1 MKHRTGWIGA
11 LAVAGASLFGLSAQ
25 SVVATPVDDPLRA
38 GFETPPQDARPR
50 LWWHWMGGNISAE
63 GAKLDLEWM
72 QRIGIGGVHAFSGGK
87 LPTPAVVKPPKPF
100 MSAEWQAIFRQSLA
114 QAHDAGFEFGIA
126 ASPGWSETGGPWVA
140 PADGMKKYVWSETPV
155 TGGKRFTGQLALP
168 PSITGP
174 FQDVGKGAD
183 APRSYGDTA
192 VIAFPTSTVER
203 DVAAA
208 IWTHAP
214 SNAVVAPTPLSAL
227 NLPLDAQM
235 GVTLVASLP
244 RPTQLGAITIGM
256 KNNAQA
262 LIDVDRGD
270 GQWRTIAHAL
280 IEASNDQFIHPAPQE
295 TVAFPPVV
303 ARRLRLRLLPVAL
316 PARATLD
323 SFLPKPKLDVLSIT
337 RLALQGGGRIN
348 GIEAKAGFQSTISQ
362 EAALPAL
369 VAAKD
374 AIPRKRVIN
383 LTDRLRPDGSL
394 DWTPPPGNW
403 TVLRM
408 GWSLT
413 GAVNAPAEPS
423 ATGLEVD
430 KLDPAAVG
438 RYLDHYLGL
447 YDRASG
453 ARMGASGIGSMLTD
467 SWEAGVQN
475 WTPKILTEFQ
485 ARRGY
490 DPVAFLPV
498 LTGRVVGS
506 SALSEAFLFDFRRT
520 LKDMVADNHHA
531 VLARTLHARGMTYYS
546 EAQGDF
552 PRAIVDG
559 MALKAQSDIPTAEY
573 WYRPFATAPGQPP
586 LAVDLKE
593 SASVAH
599 LYGKKFAAAEA
610 LTVAAI
616 QDPWAFSP
624 AMLRPVADR
633 IFASGINRL
642 LLHESHH
649 QPLVDA
655 KPGLSL
661 FIFGQFFNR
670 NDTWA
675 EQAGPWVTYLARTS
689 YMLQQGRPIADIAY
703 FYGEERSL
711 TEQYLDRLESDIPSG
726 FDFDYVNA
734 EALLNLLSVRD
745 GRIVTP
751 SGMDYRLLYIPDR
764 ITSFTLPTLRKIE
777 KMVAQGAIVVAR
789 RPTGGLGVFSPDRAI
804 EKIAD
809 RLWGPRNGVRSPKA
823 AGRIYATIA
832 DAIAAEH
839 IAPDVQ
845 FADKE
850 AAKDML
856 WLHRKDGEADIYFLS
871 NQGDKPV
878 NLHATFRLD
887 GRAPKLW
894 KADRGTAEPVSYQR
908 GQGDTRAQIKL
919 NGHESGFLV
928 FRRPTTQTA
937 WTAPDPVETSLAA
950 LDDGWQLSFEQGR
963 GAPDQA
969 RFDTLKSWTESADPG
984 IKYFSG
990 SASYRRDFDL
1000 ASADLRTDRRVEL
1013 DLGGVHDI
1021 ATVIVNGVPFSPLW
1035 HRPYR
1040 IDVSKAIKPGK
1051 NRLEVQVVNL
1061 WPNRLIGDKQAGVKP
1076 IVFAPSSPYRADSP
1090 LLPSGLLGPVR
1101 LIAVDDRNAQR

>member
-1 MKHRTGWIGA
+1 MKHRTGWIGT
-11 LAVAGASLFGLSAQ
+11 LAIASASMLGLSAQ
-25 SVVATPVDDPLRA
+25 SVVATPADDPLRA
-38 GFETPPQDARPR
+38 GFEVPPHDARPR

-63 GAKLDLEWM
+63 GARLDLAWM

-100 MSAEWQAIFRQSLA
+100 MSPEWQAIFRQSLG

-140 PADGMKKYVWSETPV
+140 PADGMKKYVWSETPI
-155 TGGKRFTGQLALP
+155 TGGKPFTGQLALP
-168 PSITGP
+168 PSVTGP
-174 FQDVGKGAD
+174 FQDVGKD
-183 APRSYGDTA
+183 ATGPRSYGDTA
-192 VIAFPTSTVER
+192 VIAFPTSAAER
-203 DVAAA
+203 DVPTP
-208 IWTHAP
+208 IWTHGP
-214 SNAVVAPTPLSAL
+214 SNTVVALSPPSAL
-227 NLPLDAQM
+227 DLALDAQK

-244 RPTQLGAITIGM
+244 RPVRLGAITIGM

-262 LIDVDRGD
+262 IVEVQQANGA
-270 GQWRTIAHAL
+270 WRMIARAL
-280 IEASNDQFIHPAPQE
+280 IESINDQFIHPAPQE

-316 PARATLD
+316 PSRASLD
-323 SFLPKPKLDVLSIT
+323 SFLPKPKLDALSIT
-337 RLALQGGGRIN
+337 RLALQSGGRIN
-348 GIEAKAGFQSTISQ
+348 GIEAKAGFQSTISP
-362 EAALPAL
+362 EAAVPAL

-374 AIPRKRVIN
+374 AIPRSKVIN

-394 DWTPPPGNW
+394 DWTPPRGNW

-413 GAVNAPAEPS
+413 GAVNAPAEPG

-430 KLDPAAVG
+430 KFDPDAVG

-453 ARMGASGIGSMLTD
+453 GRVGASGIGSMLTD

-475 WTPKILTEFQ
+475 WTPKILSEFQ
-485 ARRGY
+485 VRRGY

-498 LTGRVVGS
+498 LTGRIVGS
-506 SALSEAFLFDFRRT
+506 RALSEAFLFDFRRT

-559 MALKAQSDIPTAEY
+559 MALKARADIPTAEY

-586 LAVDLKE
+586 LAADLKE

-711 TEQYLDRLESDIPSG
+711 TEHYLDRLETDIPAG

-764 ITSFTLPTLRKIE
+764 ITCFTLPTLRKIE
-777 KMVAQGAIVVAR
+777 QMVAQGAIVVAR
-789 RPTGGLGVFSPDRAI
+789 RPTGGLGVLSSDSEI
-804 EKIAD
+804 ETIAD
-809 RLWGPRNGVRSPKA
+809 RLWGPRDRVQSPKA
-823 AGRIYATIA
+823 SGRIYATIG
-832 DAIAAEH
+832 DAIIAER

-845 FADKE
+845 FTDKE
-850 AAKDML
+850 AANDLL
-856 WLHRKDGEADIYFLS
+856 WLHRQDGGADIYFLS
-871 NQGDKPV
+871 NQSNRPID
-878 NLHATFRLD
+878 LEASFRLD
-887 GRAPKLW
+887 GRAPEFW
-894 KADRGTAEPVSYQR
+894 KADGGTVEPVSFR
-908 GQGDTRAQIKL
+908 RVSGSTRARVKL
-919 NGHESGFLV
+919 YGHQSGFMV
-928 FRRPTTQTA
+928 FRHRTDQIV
-937 WTAPDPVETSLAA
+937 WTAPEPVETPLAV
-950 LDDGWQLSFEQGR
+950 LDDNWHLSFEQGR
-963 GAPDQA
+963 GAPAQVH
-969 RFDTLKSWTESADPG
+969 FDRLHSWTESADPG

-990 SASYRRDFDL
+990 TASYRRDFDVPPYWRQ
-1000 ASADLRTDRRVEL
+1000 SGRRVEL
-1013 DLGGVHDI
+1013 DLGDVHVI
-1021 ATVIVNGVPFSPLW
+1021 ATVIVNGVPFPPSW
-1035 HRPYR
+1035 QRPYR
-1040 IDVSKAIKPGK
+1040 LDISAALKPGQ
-1051 NRLEVQVVNL
+1051 NRMEVRVVNL
-1061 WPNRLIGDKQAGVKP
+1061 WPNRLIGDKQPGAKP
-1076 IVFAPSSPYRADSP
+1076 VAFAPSSPYRADSP
-1090 LLPSGLLGPVR
+1090 LLPSGLLGHVR
-1101 LIAVDDRNAQR
+1101 LIAVDD